1 MRKKVKRMVAGLLK
15 LTDGESF
22 INIYE
27 TLKTKFFT
35 SNFMKKTKSY
45 K

>member
-1 MRKKVKRMVAGLLK
+1 MLAGLLK
-15 LTDGESF
+15 LTDGDNF

-35 SNFMKKTKSY
+35 SNFIKKTKSY
-45 K
+45 T